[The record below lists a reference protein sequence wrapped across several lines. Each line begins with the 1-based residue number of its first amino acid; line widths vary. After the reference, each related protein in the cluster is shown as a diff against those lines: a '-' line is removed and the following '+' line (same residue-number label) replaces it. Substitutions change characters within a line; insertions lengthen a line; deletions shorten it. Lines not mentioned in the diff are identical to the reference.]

1 MTHEEIMGKFT
12 EIFQDL
18 FEDDTIVLTDH
29 TTANDIEDWDS
40 LAHLQLI
47 AEIESQ
53 FAIKF
58 TLGEV
63 NSFVNVG
70 ELVDCVARHMK
81 S

>member
-12 EIFQDL
+12 EIFRDL

-63 NSFVNVG
+63 NSFANVG